1 MSIIA
6 RRTPPG
12 PRGNLLL
19 GNLLPIMREPFEFAT
34 RCSREY
40 GDVIR
45 MRVGPMVDYI
55 VVHPDLIEQVLRRDH
70 RNFIKDKGTRM
81 LAELLGE
88 GLLTSEG
95 ETWRRQR
102 RLAQPAFPLDQIQK
116 YGAVMVAC
124 AERMLKGWQAGQ
136 TRDIHA
142 DMTRLT
148 MEIAAQT
155 LLGASMTDQTERVSR
170 AMNDAMIYF
179 AGPALWFPWY
189 KWLPTPGNLRF
200 RRARR
205 ELDHIMYST
214 IAQRRAEAAAGGD
227 DLLSRLLAARDEDGS
242 QMTDH
247 QLRDALVT
255 LFLAGH
261 ETTAQALSF
270 TFYLLGKHPTVA
282 ARLAAEVDEVLA
294 GRLPVSA
301 DVPRLRYTEWV
312 IKESMR
318 LYPPAPNVGREALCD
333 SEIGGYRI
341 PRGAQVA
348 LVQWVAQRDP
358 RWFDDP
364 EAFQPERWDNDL
376 ARRLPRCAYF
386 PFGDGPRI
394 CIGNQFAMLEA
405 VLILATV
412 VQRYHVELVPGYK
425 LELFASVTLRPKHG
439 VAMTVCERAPL
450 S

>member
-1 MSIIA
+1 M
-6 RRTPPG
+6 
-12 PRGNLLL
+12 
-19 GNLLPIMREPFEFAT
+19 
-34 RCSREY
+34 
-40 GDVIR
+40 
-45 MRVGPMVDYI
+45 
-55 VVHPDLIEQVLRRDH
+55 
-70 RNFIKDKGTRM
+70 
-81 LAELLGE
+81 
-88 GLLTSEG
+88 
-95 ETWRRQR
+95 
-102 RLAQPAFPLDQIQK
+102 
-116 YGAVMVAC
+116 
-124 AERMLKGWQAGQ
+124 
-136 TRDIHA
+136 
-142 DMTRLT
+142 
-148 MEIAAQT
+148 
-155 LLGASMTDQTERVSR
+155 
-170 AMNDAMIYF
+170 
-179 AGPALWFPWY
+179 
-189 KWLPTPGNLRF
+189 
-200 RRARR
+200 
-205 ELDHIMYST
+205 
-214 IAQRRAEAAAGGD
+214 
-227 DLLSRLLAARDEDGS
+227 
-242 QMTDH
+242 
-247 QLRDALVT
+247 
-255 LFLAGH
+255 
-261 ETTAQALSF
+261 
-270 TFYLLGKHPTVA
+270 A

-333 SEIGGYRI
+333 CEIGGYRI

>member
-40 GDVIR
+40 GDVMR
-45 MRVGPMVDYI
+45 MRVGPMVVYI

-102 RLAQPAFPLDQIQK
+102 RLAQPAFQLDQIQK

-214 IAQRRAEAAAGGD
+214 IAQRRKEAAAGGD

-247 QLRDALVT
+247 QLRDELVT

-261 ETTAQALSF
+261 EPRRRYPLPSTCWASIRPWQRAWRQRWTRSSQAGFRSALMCPVCVIRSGSSRNRCGS
-270 TFYLLGKHPTVA
+270 TRR
-282 ARLAAEVDEVLA
+282 RLTSA
-294 GRLPVSA
+294 GRRFAIARSAVIAFPGEHRSRWYSGWRSVIHAGLMIRKPFSRNAGTTTWRVACRAVPISHSATGRASASAINLPC
-301 DVPRLRYTEWV
+301 W
-312 IKESMR
+312 K
-318 LYPPAPNVGREALCD
+318 LC
-333 SEIGGYRI
+333 
-341 PRGAQVA
+341 
-348 LVQWVAQRDP
+348 
-358 RWFDDP
+358 
-364 EAFQPERWDNDL
+364 
-376 ARRLPRCAYF
+376 
-386 PFGDGPRI
+386 
-394 CIGNQFAMLEA
+394 
-405 VLILATV
+405 
-412 VQRYHVELVPGYK
+412 
-425 LELFASVTLRPKHG
+425 
-439 VAMTVCERAPL
+439 
-450 S
+450 

>member
-1 MSIIA
+1 MSTIA
-6 RRTPPG
+6 RPPPG

-34 RCSREY
+34 RCAREY
-40 GDVIR
+40 GDVMR
-45 MRVGPMVDYI
+45 MRVGPMVVYM
-55 VVHPDLIEQVLRRDH
+55 VVHPELIEQVLRRDH

-102 RLAQPAFPLDQIQK
+102 RLAQPAFQLDQIQK

-155 LLGASMTDQTERVSR
+155 LLGASMTEQTERVSR

-179 AGPALWFPWY
+179 AGPALWFPGY

-247 QLRDALVT
+247 QLRDELVT

-270 TFYLLGKHPTVA
+270 TFYLLGKHPAVA

-294 GRLPVSA
+294 GRLPTSS

-333 SEIGGYRI
+333 CEIGGYRI

-358 RWFDDP
+358 RWFDNP
-364 EAFQPERWDNDL
+364 EVFQPERWDNDL

-412 VQRYHVELVPGYK
+412 VQRYNVELVPGYK

-439 VAMTVCERAPL
+439 VAMTVRERAPL